1 MFRTWETDIT
11 DELSLDAK
19 CTPIF
24 MKTLTCE
31 VFEIYPFLRG
41 I

>member
-11 DELSLDAK
+11 DEVWMLNIPL
-19 CTPIF
+19 F
-24 MKTLTCE
+24 FLKTRTCE